1 MRNPQ
6 VSVKRLPRSR
16 TIGAVVGTLLSKA
29 VGLWPEMQE
38 ASKAILTGREAVAW
52 PTTITDRV
60 RTAVLKVLNYNNEP
74 IEKTARANSPIS
86 VEVLR
91 AWANITDDPD
101 ARNLADWLVSG
112 APLGFTEDIPRCG
125 VFPPVEGPR
134 WEDEA
139 LLGLSRSLEGWSNYG
154 TAVEGK
160 EEVHKLIN
168 DYMVRGMCHLVAT
181 EEEVEKEL
189 GRPPLLNKLGLIT
202 KVKEDGTKKHRLIW
216 DLRESKANLACSQG
230 ERIMLPKLMDVAE
243 AAVAVYRNGK
253 QPWIAVADIQ
263 DAFLNIPSGRDKFA
277 TTAAVEM
284 EDGKKKIVV
293 FDTLVFGSASSPT
306 LWGRYAAWM
315 GRTLA
320 SVVPTVSTQVY
331 VDDPSF
337 VLRGTLN
344 EAASDLAM
352 VLLWLGVA
360 GFPLKLSKA
369 GGGKAADWVGARIEF
384 QDDVKEVHITIPAN
398 KVKQLGELTDKF
410 LARPVV
416 GAKELRSYAGMLSF
430 VAGLVPHL
438 RPFLA
443 SIWAALGP
451 AGSASDGAPRPSGK
465 LIHVRRIRPAL
476 CWVRALLGGE
486 VAPFVRV
493 VPTVKENF
501 IKAEIVTDAC
511 PFGMGGI
518 LRIDGEPK
526 EYYAVDISE
535 ELQEKFAATRGD
547 SKWNTLWEAVALLV
561 AARLWLPGLGYGV
574 VVRIKSDNM
583 SALIS
588 ISKGKAKT
596 AELNIV
602 AREFAIDQA
611 KKDYLIKWLEHIPG
625 VTNVQADALS
635 RATAP
640 IPKEFPSDLVGC
652 LRRRP
657 TLGQDFWIVRDVPDR
672 KLGKGWGACFSNFV
686 QTSEMHT

>member
-1 MRNPQ
+1 MRNPH
-6 VSVKRLPRSR
+6 VSAGRLPKSMS
-16 TIGAVVGTLLSKA
+16 IGVVVGSLLAKA
-29 VGLWPEMQE
+29 VELWPEMQE
-38 ASKAILTGREAVAW
+38 ASRAILTGKEPKAWQASITEKVRE
-52 PTTITDRV
+52 
-60 RTAVLKVLNYNNEP
+60 AVLKVLNYKRGP
-74 IEKTARANSPIS
+74 IARVARASTPIN
-86 VEVLR
+86 VEIMK
-91 AWANITDDPD
+91 AWADITDDPD
-101 ARNLADWLVSG
+101 SNYLADWLTQG
-112 APLGFTEDIPRCG
+112 APLGFTEEIPRCG
-125 VFPPVEGPR
+125 VFPPVDGPR

-139 LLGLSRSLEGWSNYG
+139 LLELSRSLEGWSNYG

-160 EEVHKLIN
+160 EEVHKLIEN
-168 DYMVRGMCHLVAT
+168 YVARGMCHLVDS
-181 EEEVEKEL
+181 EMEVQQEL

-230 ERIMLPKLMDVAE
+230 ERIILPKLMDVAE
-243 AAVAVYRNGK
+243 AAVAVYRAGK
-253 QPWIAVADIQ
+253 KPWIAVADIQ
-263 DAFLNIPSGRDKFA
+263 DAFLNVPSGKDRFA

-284 EDGKKKIVV
+284 PDGCKKIVV

-320 SVVPTVSTQVY
+320 CVVPTVSTQVY

-337 VLRGTLN
+337 VLQGNLE
-344 EAASDLAM
+344 EAAGDLAM

-369 GGGKAADWVGARIEF
+369 GGGKEADWVGARIEF
-384 QDDVKEVHITIPAN
+384 HDEPREAHITIPSS
-398 KVKQLGELTDKF
+398 KVKQLQDLTDKF
-410 LARPVV
+410 LNRPVV

-438 RPFLA
+438 RPFLS

-451 AGSASDGAPRPSGK
+451 AGSASDGAPGPSGK

-476 CWVRALLGGE
+476 CWVRALTGGE

-493 VPTVKENF
+493 VPAIEVD

-518 LRIDGEPK
+518 LRVEGTPR
-526 EYYAVDISE
+526 EYFMADITVV
-535 ELQEKFAATRGD
+535 LQQKFKATKGD

-561 AARLWLPGLGYGV
+561 AARLWLPALGYGAC
-574 VVRIKSDNM
+574 VRIKSDNM
-583 SALIS
+583 AALIS
-588 ISKGKAKT
+588 ISKGRAKT
-596 AELNIV
+596 TELNVV

-611 KKDYLIKWLEHIPG
+611 RKDYLIKWLSHIPG

-640 IPKEFPSDLVGC
+640 IPKEFPNDLIGC
-652 LRRRP
+652 VRRLP
-657 TLGQDFWIVRDVPDR
+657 SLGLDFWIVKDVPDR
-672 KLGKGWGACFSNFV
+672 RV
-686 QTSEMHT
+686 QGTREDASLKFQLFCDF